1 MPQYFT
7 PGVYVEEIEIGAKPI
22 EGVSTNIAGFL
33 GEAERGPLDP
43 TFITNFDQFKKLY
56 GGYVK
61 GYLAHAVEGYFNNG
75 GASCFVARIIGQNSV
90 TSEQFLTVGCAVLAE
105 ALAPGVDGNNIA
117 IAIEDSKKEALD
129 AVNDPLAFELTVTPP
144 AAGDAEKVVLSA
156 DPTKS
161 NYFRTFQS
169 KYIKLIHRSAGRPL
183 NLPKANLVGGDAK
196 TKSHL
201 ELKSDNTGKDA
212 VIVKSNGPGD
222 WGNNVK
228 ITVHD
233 AVLGE
238 EDPDLFGLTVTY
250 KDIVETYDNLSL
262 SPESSDYLGK
272 RINGISNL
280 VSVEVQLP
288 IRPANA
294 DVTLAGGKNGENV
307 TASDYD
313 GLEEDQTHKST
324 GLKAFD
330 KISEISLVCAP
341 DENRFSLKEESH
353 ESDENSPGS
362 IDESSLKKSN
372 TLADKLVKHCSDHK
386 DRFAILQA
394 DEAPG
399 AIQGIYPYVYTKYAA
414 TYYPWIRIIDP
425 STNMAKYV
433 PPGGHVAGI
442 YARTDTERGVHKAP
456 ANTPVRSV
464 VDLKFDVV
472 DAEQE
477 ILNPRGVNCIRSFP
491 GRGILVWG
499 ARTSSLDPSWKYVNV
514 SRLFIFVEKSIKEGI
529 RWAVFEP
536 NNERLWSRVKQ
547 TVDQFLT
554 TVWRT
559 GALMGTTAD
568 QAFFVR
574 CDRTTM
580 TQDDIDNG
588 RLVVLVGIAPT
599 KPAEFVIFR
608 IAQVAKGSDISGA

>member
-43 TFITNFDQFKKLY
+43 AFITNFDQFKKLY

-75 GASCFVARIIGQNSV
+75 GASCFVARIIGKGSATAKQSLKGMN
-90 TSEQFLTVGCAVLAE
+90 AVRVE
-105 ALAPGVDGNNIA
+105 AKASGKEEEKIA
-117 IAIEDSKKEALD
+117 ITVEDLNPKSE
-129 AVNDPLAFELTVTPP
+129 DPLAFKLTVTPVEGSPEIKELTADSTKDNYYEKDLLTKVTLKRVSDGRPCNMGKKNLEFP
-144 AAGDAEKVVLSA
+144 AGCDKAFLLLVSENGVIDVKAQGPGKWGNSVSLIIGDAGL
-156 DPTKS
+156 
-161 NYFRTFQS
+161 
-169 KYIKLIHRSAGRPL
+169 
-183 NLPKANLVGGDAK
+183 
-196 TKSHL
+196 
-201 ELKSDNTGKDA
+201 GK
-212 VIVKSNGPGD
+212 
-222 WGNNVK
+222 
-228 ITVHD
+228 
-233 AVLGE
+233 
-238 EDPDLFGLTVTY
+238 EDPDLFKLTVLC
-250 KDIVETYDNLSL
+250 KDDIAETYNNLSPL
-262 SPESSDYLGK
+262 PESSDYFMK
-272 RINGISNL
+272 RINGISNFI
-280 VSVEVQLP
+280 SVESSLP
-288 IRPANA
+288 IRPYN
-294 DVTLAGGKNGENV
+294 DNKVTLTGGSDGSAV
-307 TASDYD
+307 SADDYD

-362 IDESSLKKSN
+362 TDESSLKASN
-372 TLADKLVKHCSDHK
+372 VLADKLVTHCSNHK

-433 PPGGHVAGI
+433 PPCGHVAGI

-536 NNERLWSRVKQ
+536 NNEKLWSRVKQ

>member
-1 MPQYFT
+1 RN
-7 PGVYVEEIEIGAKPI
+7 VK
-22 EGVSTNIAGFL
+22 
-33 GEAERGPLDP
+33 LD
-43 TFITNFDQFKKLY
+43 
-56 GGYVK
+56 
-61 GYLAHAVEGYFNNG
+61 H
-75 GASCFVARIIGQNSV
+75 
-90 TSEQFLTVGCAVLAE
+90 
-105 ALAPGVDGNNIA
+105 
-117 IAIEDSKKEALD
+117 
-129 AVNDPLAFELTVTPP
+129 
-144 AAGDAEKVVLSA
+144 
-156 DPTKS
+156 
-161 NYFRTFQS
+161 
-169 KYIKLIHRSAGRPL
+169 IKLMHRSAGRPL
-183 NLPKANLVGGDAK
+183 NLSATKLIGGDVK

-201 ELKSDNTGKDA
+201 ELKSDYTGKDA

-228 ITVHD
+228 IIVHD
-233 AVLGE
+233 AGLGE
-238 EDPDLFGLTVTY
+238 EDPDLFGLSVMH

-262 SPESSDYLGK
+262 LPESGDYLEK

-313 GLEEDQTHKST
+313 GLEEDQTHKCT

-362 IDESSLKKSN
+362 TDESSLKKSN
-372 TLADKLVKHCSDHK
+372 VLADKLVTHCSNHK

-425 STNMAKYV
+425 STNMARYV
-433 PPGGHVAGI
+433 PPCGHVAGI

-536 NNERLWSRVKQ
+536 NNEKLWSRVKQ

-608 IAQVAKGSDISGA
+608 IAQVAKGSDISEA